1 MEQAGI
7 IERSISPWAL
17 AVVIVPKKSA
27 PGEPSRR
34 RMCVDYR
41 KINKLQ
47 PEVTKADGGKGCI
60 SLIPLPKIDELY
72 AKLKGYKVF
81 SSLDLRSGYYHIG
94 LKDSAKPKS
103 AFVLSSLGKYQF
115 NRVPFGLAQTPAYFQ
130 KLIND
135 VFKGCT
141 FAMGYLDDI
150 IIYSK
155 SEKEHLEHLEEIF
168 TRLKTAGLKLKLE
181 KCCFFKKHIQYLG
194 HLISADGIQPLP
206 EKLES
211 IAKMP
216 APKNPKEVK
225 QFLGLVGYYRKFV
238 PRFADISR
246 VLTHL
251 TKKGRGI
258 QVDTRMQKLFPDP
271 KGIPTTGTNTPI
283 PQPPSQLHTLHRCIK
298 IRLRRHI
305 DTT

>member
-1 MEQAGI
+1 M
-7 IERSISPWAL
+7 
-17 AVVIVPKKSA
+17 
-27 PGEPSRR
+27 
-34 RMCVDYR
+34 
-41 KINKLQ
+41 
-47 PEVTKADGGKGCI
+47 
-60 SLIPLPKIDELY
+60 
-72 AKLKGYKVF
+72 
-81 SSLDLRSGYYHIG
+81 DLRSGYFHIG
-94 LKDSAKPKS
+94 LKDSAKQKS
-103 AFVLSSLGKYQF
+103 AFILSSLGKYQF
-115 NRVPFGLAQTPAYFQ
+115 NRVPFGLAQAPAYFQ

-135 VFKGCT
+135 VLKGCN

-150 IIYSK
+150 IIYSR
-155 SEKEHLEHLEEIF
+155 SEKEHLEHLKEIF
-168 TRLKTAGLKLKLE
+168 TRLKTAGLKLKLK

-251 TKKGRGI
+251 TKKDMEEGHLISADGI
-258 QVDTRMQKLFPDP
+258 QPLPEKLKSIAKMPAP
-271 KGIPTTGTNTPI
+271 KNPKEVKQFLGLVGYYRKFVPRFADISRVLTHLTKKDMEFKWTPECKNCFQI
-283 PQPPSQLHTLHRCIK
+283 FKEFLQQAPIL
-298 IRLRRHI
+298 
-305 DTT
+305 

>member
-1 MEQAGI
+1 MGI
-7 IERSISPWAL
+7 TRSDSPQKEHTRRTTE
-17 AVVIVPKKSA
+17 KKNV
-27 PGEPSRR
+27 
-34 RMCVDYR
+34 VDYR

-47 PEVTKADGGKGCI
+47 QEVTNADGGKGCI
-60 SLIPLPKIDELY
+60 SLIPLPKIDKLY

-81 SSLDLRSGYYHIG
+81 SNLDLRSGYYHIG
-94 LKDSAKPKS
+94 LTETAKPKS
-103 AFVLSSLGKYQF
+103 AFILSSLGKYQF
-115 NRVPFGLAQTPAYFQ
+115 NRVPFGLAQAPAFFQ

-135 VFKGCT
+135 VLRGCNFT
-141 FAMGYLDDI
+141 MGYLDDI
-150 IIYSK
+150 IIYSR
-155 SEKEHLEHLEEIF
+155 SEQEHLEHLEEIF
-168 TRLKTAGLKLKLE
+168 IRLKAAGLKLKLE

-238 PRFADISR
+238 PRFTDISR

-251 TKKGRGI
+251 TKKDVEFKWTSECEKYFQI
-258 QVDTRMQKLFPDP
+258 LKEFLKQVPILRYPDP
-271 KGIPTTGTNTPI
+271 QARYTLYTNASKYIYAGILTQHNDGVETT
-283 PQPPSQLHTLHRCIK
+283 PSHT
-298 IRLRRHI
+298 
-305 DTT
+305 